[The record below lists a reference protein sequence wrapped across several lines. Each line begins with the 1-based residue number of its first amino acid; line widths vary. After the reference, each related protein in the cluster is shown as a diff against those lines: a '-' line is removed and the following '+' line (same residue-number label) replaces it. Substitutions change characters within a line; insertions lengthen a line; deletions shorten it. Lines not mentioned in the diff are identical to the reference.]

1 MPAVAIV
8 GGSGFIGRRLTDTLR
23 ASGHDVRIVD
33 VQRAAGGDADF
44 RRADVRDR
52 AALSAAL
59 AGSDV
64 VYNLAAVH
72 RDDVKPVTLYESVN
86 VTGASTLCAV
96 CRDLGIDTLI
106 FTSSV
111 AVYGDAQPDASEEQP
126 PAPTTPYGESKLR
139 AEQIYRTWQAQEPGR
154 RSLSIVRPTVVFG
167 EGNRGNVYQLVR
179 QVTSGRFL
187 MVGSGRNKKSM
198 AYVGNVCAFLARM
211 LTWEPGTHVCNYVDK
226 PDLSMLELVN
236 IIADAAG
243 QRRLLRVRIPY
254 ALGYLAGVGCDL
266 LSAVTGKS
274 LPISS
279 VRVRKFCSTTTY
291 SSTNNSSYGFQ
302 HSVGLREALTSTI
315 RHEIEVNE
323 LSEGH

>member
-1 MPAVAIV
+1 MSAVAIV
-8 GGSGFIGRRLTDTLR
+8 GGSGFIGRRLSDTLR

-33 VQRAAGGDADF
+33 VQRPAGAGVDF

-72 RDDVKPVTLYESVN
+72 RDDVKPVTLYESIN
-86 VTGASTLCAV
+86 VTGASTLCAA
-96 CRDLGIDTLI
+96 CRGHGVDTLI

-139 AEQIYRTWQAQEPGR
+139 AEKVYRTWQAQEPRR
-154 RSLSIVRPTVVFG
+154 RSLAIVRPTVVFG
-167 EGNRGNVYQLVR
+167 EGNRGNVFQLVR

-211 LTWEPGTHVCNYVDK
+211 LTWAPGTHVCNYVDK

-236 IIADAAG
+236 AIADAAG
-243 QRRLLRVRIPY
+243 QRRSSGIRIPY

-266 LSAVTGKS
+266 LSAVTGKN

-279 VRVRKFCSTTTY
+279 VRVRKFCRTTTY
-291 SSTNNSSYGFQ
+291 SSTSTASRGFQ
-302 HSVGLREALTSTI
+302 PPVGLRKALISTI
-315 RHEIEVNE
+315 RHEIEMDDR
-323 LSEGH
+323 SDAR

>member
-1 MPAVAIV
+1 MPTVAIV
-8 GGSGFIGRRLTDTLR
+8 GGSGFIGRRLTDILR

-33 VQRAAGGDADF
+33 VQRPAGAGVDF

-52 AALSAAL
+52 AALSGAL

-72 RDDVKPVTLYESVN
+72 RDDVKPVALYESVN
-86 VTGASTLCAV
+86 VTGASNLCAA
-96 CRDLGIDTLI
+96 CGDHGIDTLI

-139 AEQIYRTWQAQEPGR
+139 AEHIYRTWQDQEPRR
-154 RSLSIVRPTVVFG
+154 RSLAIVRPTVVFG
-167 EGNRGNVYQLVR
+167 EGNRGNVYQLAR

-198 AYVGNVCAFLARM
+198 AYVGNVCAFLARI
-211 LTWEPGTHVCNYVDK
+211 LTRGPGTHVCNYVDK
-226 PDLSMLELVN
+226 PDLSMFELVN
-236 IIADAAG
+236 AIADAAG
-243 QRRLLRVRIPY
+243 QRRSSGIRIPY

-291 SSTNNSSYGFQ
+291 SSTSTASRGFQ
-302 HSVGLREALTSTI
+302 QSVGLREALTRTI
-315 RHEIEVNE
+315 RHEIGMNE
-323 LSEGH
+323 LSDTH